1 MKERYATWSYV
12 AGASAAR
19 TGDEMSG
26 PALLL
31 AALAVTGSAYTASLL
46 LAGIMVSAAIGGP
59 VFGVLLDRSARPG
72 RLLTGALAAYAAA
85 LAVILMSLGHAPVP
99 VTVLVAVCAGLL
111 GPALSG
117 GWTSQL
123 PRVVPHDNLP
133 RAHALDAMTFNLSSL
148 AGPAL
153 AGILAGLL
161 GASISAIVSVA
172 LICLALPS
180 AWALPAARGP
190 APTPRAASVRT
201 DLNAGF
207 RAIIQTR
214 PLARATTISVI
225 SCVGQGILVT
235 CSPLLGEQAFGAA
248 NHGAILLSAIAAAAL
263 AANAVLARHPRLLRP
278 DTIIWC
284 STIVIAI
291 ALLLAATVQPALLVA
306 AMVIAGIG
314 EGPQLT
320 ALFAVRHR
328 EAPVHLRG
336 QIFTTG
342 ASLKITGYALG
353 AAVAGPLASWSLS
366 GALLTAA
373 GIQVLAALSF
383 ATRSD
388 GSLRAVTRAS
398 YPAITRGWRR
408 STPASPTDSRK
419 PRSKAGWARSPRS
432 RPPVAVAGPITDVV
446 PRGPVTADGR
456 APVRPA
462 PEPVQRRRLDP
473 FYPRL

>member
-1 MKERYATWSYV
+1 MAREDCNASGHVLGYLGNVTGMKKRYAMWSYL

-31 AALAVTGSAYTASLL
+31 AALAVTGSAYTASSL
-46 LAGIMVSAAIGGP
+46 LAGIMISAAIGGP
-59 VFGVLLDRSARPG
+59 VFGVLLDKSARPG
-72 RLLTGALAAYAAA
+72 RLLAGALAAYASA
-85 LAVILMSLGHAPVP
+85 LAVILMSLGHAPVV
-99 VTVLVAVCAGLL
+99 VTVLIAVCAGLL

-133 RAHALDAMTFNLSSL
+133 RVHALDAMTFNLSSL
-148 AGPAL
+148 VGPAL

-161 GASISAIVSVA
+161 GASISLIVSVA
-172 LICLALPS
+172 LIGLALPC

-190 APTPRAASVRT
+190 AQAPRAASVVA
-201 DLNAGF
+201 DLSAGF

-214 PLARATTISVI
+214 PLARATTTSVI

-235 CSPLLGEQAFGAA
+235 CGPLLGEQAFGAA
-248 NHGAILLSAIAAAAL
+248 SYGAILLSAIAVSAL

-284 STIVIAI
+284 STVVLAI
-291 ALLLAATVQPALLVA
+291 ALLLAATVQPALLIA

-336 QIFTTG
+336 QIFSTG
-342 ASLKITGYALG
+342 ASLKITGYAVG
-353 AAVAGPLASWSLS
+353 AGIAGPLATWSLP

-373 GIQVLAALSF
+373 GIQVLAA
-383 ATRSD
+383 
-388 GSLRAVTRAS
+388 VNW
-398 YPAITRGWRR
+398 P
-408 STPASPTDSRK
+408 
-419 PRSKAGWARSPRS
+419 
-432 RPPVAVAGPITDVV
+432 
-446 PRGPVTADGR
+446 GR
-456 APVRPA
+456 LAQVLA
-462 PEPVQRRRLDP
+462 EAA
-473 FYPRL
+473 

>member
-1 MKERYATWSYV
+1 MSYLGNVTGVKERYATWSYV

-31 AALAVTGSAYTASLL
+31 AAVAVTGSAYTASLL

-72 RLLTGALAAYAAA
+72 RLLAGALATYAAA
-85 LAVILMSLGHAPVP
+85 LAVILMSLGHAPVL
-99 VTVLVAVCAGLL
+99 VTVLIAVCAGLL

-123 PRVVPHDNLP
+123 PRVVAHDNLP

-148 AGPAL
+148 VGPAL
-153 AGILAGLL
+153 AGIVAGLL
-161 GASISAIVSVA
+161 GASISVIVSVV

-180 AWALPAARGP
+180 AWALPPAARGP
-190 APTPRAASVRT
+190 TPTPRAASVSA

-214 PLARATTISVI
+214 PLARATTTSVI
-225 SCVGQGILVT
+225 SCVGQGILLT

-248 NHGAILLSAIAAAAL
+248 NHGPILLSAIAAAAL

-284 STIVIAI
+284 STIVLAI
-291 ALLLAATVQPALLVA
+291 ALLLAATVQPALLIA

-353 AAVAGPLASWSLS
+353 AGIAGPLASWSLP
-366 GALLTAA
+366 GALLTAG

-383 ATRSD
+383 ARVHSDSPTQVGLAKAQTVSGPAQRRQWAGLKFGATMHYSPAPCSPCSAGRLGLRGSRSSHD
-388 GSLRAVTRAS
+388 V
-398 YPAITRGWRR
+398 RR
-408 STPASPTDSRK
+408 SPS
-419 PRSKAGWARSPRS
+419 
-432 RPPVAVAGPITDVV
+432 
-446 PRGPVTADGR
+446 GR
-456 APVRPA
+456 R
-462 PEPVQRRRLDP
+462 
-473 FYPRL
+473 Y